1 MAADDNDS
9 ALASREKRSL
19 IKAALLVIEVK
30 GDRAME
36 YARQRATVLRRK
48 GDETGAEA
56 WLRVA
61 PVIAEL
67 KEGSRERELAESG
80 GLIGECQRRSDQQK

>member
-1 MAADDNDS
+1 MAADDDDS
-9 ALASREKRSL
+9 ALTSREKRSL
-19 IKAALLVIEVK
+19 IKAASLVIEVK

-48 GDETGAEA
+48 GDEVGAEA
-56 WLRVA
+56 WLRVL

-67 KEGSRERELAESG
+67 KEGSLEMESVESRG
-80 GLIGECQRRSDQQK
+80 GPSPSRSLRARRG

>member
-1 MAADDNDS
+1 MAADDKDS
-9 ALASREKRSL
+9 ALASRGKRSL

-36 YARQRATVLRRK
+36 YARQRARELRKK

-56 WLRVA
+56 WLRVL

-67 KEGSRERELAESG
+67 KEGSLEMELQST
-80 GLIGECQRRSDQQK
+80 QPRR

>member
-1 MAADDNDS
+1 VAANEDDY
-9 ALASREKRSL
+9 ALASRQKRSL
-19 IKAALLVIEVK
+19 IKAASLVIELK

-56 WLRVA
+56 WLRVL

-67 KEGSRERELAESG
+67 KEGSLEMELQSTQA
-80 GLIGECQRRSDQQK
+80 RR

>member
-1 MAADDNDS
+1 MAADDDS
-9 ALASREKRSL
+9 ALAAREKRSL

-36 YARQRATVLRRK
+36 YARQRATVLRQK

-56 WLRVA
+56 WLRVLIT
-61 PVIAEL
+61 IAEL
-67 KEGSRERELAESG
+67 QKGSPEMEPVKDS
-80 GLIGECQRRSDQQK
+80 